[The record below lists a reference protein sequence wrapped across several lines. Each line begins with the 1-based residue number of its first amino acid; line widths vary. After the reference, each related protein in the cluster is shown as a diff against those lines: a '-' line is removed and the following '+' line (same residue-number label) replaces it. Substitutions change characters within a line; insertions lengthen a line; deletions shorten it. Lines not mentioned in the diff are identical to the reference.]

1 MEEHQFLGFGGC
13 GASSQRAQGFGKVTV
28 TKKSSKKNT
37 PGAMVSNNHLN
48 KECSQLSGK
57 LTLARKM
64 AREAMEKNT
73 QRGNLQYTQ
82 ESRKA
87 ILTKQRVGGALKN
100 NAPGGRTLKNRAA
113 KVPKKHSI
121 KLSSRPEG
129 HARRWEKM

>member
-1 MEEHQFLGFGGC
+1 M
-13 GASSQRAQGFGKVTV
+13 

-73 QRGNLQYTQ
+73 QRGSLQCTQ
-82 ESRKA
+82 ELKKA

-100 NAPGGRTLKNRAA
+100 NIPGGRTLKNRAA
-113 KVPKKHSI
+113 KVPKKRSIHSI
-121 KLSSRPEG
+121 HLSHEPSELRVKKSNKLAKFKEG
-129 HARRWEKM
+129 EDCKCCCA